1 MLVREISLSYGKA
14 LRVPSEVIKPK
25 IGCADDAVPF
35 LRSVLLGPEEKFCVL
50 YLMEDHKLIG
60 YSIFQSGA
68 TNMVWVS
75 NGGILRR
82 ALLCGAS
89 KMVVSHNHPTDE
101 VDPSFQDK
109 NLTKALIV
117 SGSVLGIPLM
127 DHIIISENKYF
138 SYAETGRMRD
148 LVNELIPVNMALH
161 G

>member
-1 MLVREISLSYGKA
+1 
-14 LRVPSEVIKPK
+14 
-25 IGCADDAVPF
+25 
-35 LRSVLLGPEEKFCVL
+35 
-50 YLMEDHKLIG
+50 MEDFKLIG

-68 TNMVWVS
+68 TNLVWVS

-109 NLTKALIV
+109 NLTKSLIIAGNV
-117 SGSVLGIPLM
+117 MGIPLV
-127 DHIIISENKYF
+127 DHIIISENKSF
-138 SYAETGRMRD
+138 SYADTGRMRD
-148 LVNELIPVNMALH
+148 LRDELIPVDMALH